1 MGNLSMGCNYV
12 FSIGQR
18 VDQMGKMSKE
28 HDWGNNQK
36 RAKKGCMPFYY
47 CPRSSI
53 LEVVST
59 KRNRTIRKEEINI
72 TTIGEER
79 RL

>member
-1 MGNLSMGCNYV
+1 
-12 FSIGQR
+12 
-18 VDQMGKMSKE
+18 
-28 HDWGNNQK
+28 
-36 RAKKGCMPFYY
+36 MPFYY

-53 LEVVST
+53 LELVST